1 MKILF
6 YDMKPYD
13 KESFEKVRPLYGGI
27 EIDYLKTD
35 ISISTVPLSKG
46 YDAVCLFVALQMST
60 LR

>member
-35 ISISTVPLSKG
+35 IKSFGTSPENLAELMYISGL
-46 YDAVCLFVALQMST
+46 
-60 LR
+60 